1 MERAVLDRL
10 ERQVNE
16 QVKTRFPADAVRQ
29 AIVLGYGD
37 DPVIEPG
44 ELMVR
49 VVIEAAD
56 GPGDDEQSLEAFTG
70 AHRAAM
76 REFRQ
81 QLEEQIPEVRR
92 IEFVT
97 QHAGGQAK
105 PSRMMMRIGSP
116 AERDRA
122 AGEVGAAGEAMEN
135 EREGALPGFF
145 LENPRSIGIGFAGVD
160 DQRQAGGTRRC
171 DMGAKPAFLCI
182 ARTAVIVVVETGL
195 ANRHHLRV
203 PRADDEVVRG
213 DVRLLMRVM
222 RMCADRA
229 IDLGIALRDRKEAGK
244 AAHAGRDTHH
254 AH

>member
-37 DPVIEPG
+37 DPVIAPG

-122 AGEVGAAGEAMEN
+122 AGELTPVMARLGPVDLETLDALIAAGIAAN
-135 EREGALPGFF
+135 RADAVRWALARIRER
-145 LENPRSIGIGFAGVD
+145 
-160 DQRQAGGTRRC
+160 
-171 DMGAKPAFLCI
+171 PAF
-182 ARTAVIVVVETGL
+182 AQ
-195 ANRHHLRV
+195 LRE
-203 PRADDEVVRG
+203 RVREIEE
-213 DVRLLMRVM
+213 L
-222 RMCADRA
+222 
-229 IDLGIALRDRKEAGK
+229 K
-244 AAHAGRDTHH
+244 AQF
-254 AH
+254 